1 MSGTAPAGGGRGR
14 GWGWGWG
21 RGGGDPPPAAG
32 EDFLALADE
41 KLLSQCKVETYR
53 ASGPGGQHRNKT
65 SSAVRLTHLP
75 TGVAATATERRSQH
89 ENRRAALN
97 RLRAAIAAGVRRE
110 VGEVGEGYE
119 PPPELCSIL
128 PGAKNRLGPKH
139 PDFPRGAQLLLDLL
153 VANGLAL
160 ADTARTLGISTGQLS
175 KLMESSP
182 DLLTAANKMRTE
194 AGMRPLRRSK

>member
-1 MSGTAPAGGGRGR
+1 MDRAREHSPAVGGRE
-14 GWGWGWG
+14 
-21 RGGGDPPPAAG
+21 A
-32 EDFLALADE
+32 EVL
-41 KLLSQCKVETYR
+41 
-53 ASGPGGQHRNKT
+53 
-65 SSAVRLTHLP
+65 
-75 TGVAATATERRSQH
+75 
-89 ENRRAALN
+89 
-97 RLRAAIAAGVRRE
+97 AAGVRRE
-110 VGEVGEGYE
+110 VGEVREGYE